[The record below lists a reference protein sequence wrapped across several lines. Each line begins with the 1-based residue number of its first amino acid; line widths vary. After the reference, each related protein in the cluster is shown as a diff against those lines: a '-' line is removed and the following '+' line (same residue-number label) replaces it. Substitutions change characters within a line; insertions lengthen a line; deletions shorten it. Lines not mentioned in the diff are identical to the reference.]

1 MKKRSHVLYITHTA
15 MLTLI
20 ALGLSYI
27 ESLIPPLIPVPG
39 IKIGLANIAVIFVLY
54 KKDVISAA
62 AVSLI
67 RVFISFILFG
77 SVLSLAYSLC
87 GALFSL
93 FLMFLLKKLS
103 IFSEIGVSVCG
114 ALAHNVAQIAVA
126 CLIFSSKEIFY
137 YLPVLMISA
146 TVTGIIIGL
155 ISCLMIR
162 KVKI

>member
-1 MKKRSHVLYITHTA
+1 

-39 IKIGLANIAVIFVLY
+39 IKVGLANIAVIFALY

-67 RVFISFILFG
+67 RVFISFLLFG

-103 IFSEIGVSVCG
+103 VFSEIGISVCG
-114 ALAHNVAQIAVA
+114 AIAHNVAQIAVA
-126 CLIFSSKEIFY
+126 CIIFSSKEILY

-146 TVTGIIIGL
+146 TVTGIVIGL

-162 KVKI
+162 KVKM